1 MTQNRE
7 KPASQTGKKAD
18 GTAPLGNSQTCP
30 PLKRRKFT
38 LSKVSH
44 VRAELGRLYGEA
56 RRGEVDVQDASRL
69 ANLLGILH
77 RVIASSDLEERLEA
91 VEQRLKQEEPP
102 K

>member
-7 KPASQTGKKAD
+7 KPALQTGKKAD
-18 GTAPLGNSQTCP
+18 KAAPLGDSQTCP
-30 PLKRRKFT
+30 PLKRRKFI

-56 RRGEVDVQDASRL
+56 RRGEVKVQDASRL

-77 RVIASSDLEERLEA
+77 KVIASSDLEERLEA
-91 VEQRLKQEEPP
+91 VEQRLKQDGTPQ
-102 K
+102 